1 MVGLGDTLVWRKALS
16 EITRIC
22 FVCLGNIVRS
32 PLAENMF
39 RHLAEQAGVGA
50 KYEVDSA
57 GTGSWHVG
65 ESPDRRMRQVA
76 ARRGF
81 KYDGRAR
88 QIRQSDFQFFD
99 LIIAM
104 DTENR
109 ANLRRLARNADEEA
123 KIHLMREFDPHS
135 APNAPVPDPYYGGID
150 GFENVY
156 YIVER
161 SCQRLLDALES
172 GEL

>member
-1 MVGLGDTLVWRKALS
+1 MS

-32 PLAENMF
+32 PLGENMF
-39 RHLAEQAGVGA
+39 RHLAQQAGVGER
-50 KYEVDSA
+50 YEVDSA

-76 ARRGF
+76 AKRGF

-88 QIRQSDFQFFD
+88 QFRQSDFNKFD

-104 DTENR
+104 DADNR
-109 ANLRRLARNADEEA
+109 ANLRRLASSANDEA
-123 KIHLMREFDPHS
+123 KIHLMREFDPQGG
-135 APNAPVPDPYYGGID
+135 PNAPVPDPYYGGID
-150 GFENVY
+150 GFEKVY
-156 YIVER
+156 DIVER
-161 SCQRLLDALES
+161 SCQGLLDSLER
-172 GEL
+172 GEQ